1 MIVLN
6 YIRQSETTGPQTT
19 QVIIVGFVFIKK
31 APVFFIN
38 AGAVYTNT
46 FNLKPNQFYIH
57 RLILWVSTWFQWTT
71 SNFPPISKSFQGL

>member
-57 RLILWVSTWFQWTT
+57 RLSVNMVSM
-71 SNFPPISKSFQGL
+71 NYIKFPPISKSFQGL